1 MNDLFSAFNFA
12 LTSSFNPLVM
22 GIAQFLP
29 RLLGAIL
36 TFSLGVILGGWAK
49 AIILKI
55 LKTVNFSKSVTSSA
69 LQKFFDKAQIK
80 SSLEVILA
88 EVVRGTIILLF
99 FISSVNLLGLTTI
112 TQVLTG
118 ILAYIPNVISATIIL
133 VIGVLLAGIV
143 EKLIKGSLGSVDIKT
158 GRGVAK
164 LASYTVVIFAAM
176 AAFSQLG
183 IAQSLVNT
191 IFIGF
196 VAMLALGLGL
206 SLGLGS
212 KDLVKTILESWYK
225 GIKKDLG

>member
-12 LTSSFNPLVM
+12 LTSSFNSLVM

-49 AIILKI
+49 AIILK
-55 LKTVNFSKSVTSSA
+55 LTKTVNFSKYVTSSA
-69 LQKFFDKAQIK
+69 IQKFFDKAQIK
-80 SSLEVILA
+80 SSLEVLIA
-88 EVVRGTIILLF
+88 QVVRATIILLF

-118 ILAYIPNVISATIIL
+118 ILAYIPSVISATIIL
-133 VIGVLLAGIV
+133 IIGVLLAGIV

-164 LASYTVVIFAAM
+164 LASYTVVIFAAL

-212 KDLVKTILESWYK
+212 KDLVQTILENWYK